1 MIDSKDSVAERVK
14 LDSLYGTDHKMCAHL
29 SDGLSARFDSLPES
43 TLKYTKS
50 YIEVTMMTDN
60 DRISANEH
68 CEQADCNGCPLNNKP
83 YGGFCVDVLELAN
96 NKAHGSKGTA
106 D

>member
-1 MIDSKDSVAERVK
+1 
-14 LDSLYGTDHKMCAHL
+14 
-29 SDGLSARFDSLPES
+29 
-43 TLKYTKS
+43 
-50 YIEVTMMTDN
+50 MTDN